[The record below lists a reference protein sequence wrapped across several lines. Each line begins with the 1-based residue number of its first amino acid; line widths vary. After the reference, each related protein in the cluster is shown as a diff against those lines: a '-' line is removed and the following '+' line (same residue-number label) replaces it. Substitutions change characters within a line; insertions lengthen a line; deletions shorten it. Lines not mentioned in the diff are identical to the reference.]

1 MVNVLGFTAWTLL
14 GGENMLYYRVKPLY
28 DNKKRYRWNNH
39 GQGVADGSILVA
51 NELYTPGEFRKIAN
65 CPAWF
70 EKVNI
75 SKRNIYFFFGARFA
89 K

>member
-1 MVNVLGFTAWTLL
+1 
-14 GGENMLYYRVKPLY
+14 MLYYRVKPLY
-28 DNKKRYRWNNH
+28 DNKKRYCWNNH
-39 GQGVADGSILVA
+39 GQGVSNGILIA
-51 NELYTPGEFRKIAN
+51 NELYTPGEFRNIAN

-75 SKRNIYFFFGARFA
+75 SKKNIYFFFGARFE

>member
-1 MVNVLGFTAWTLL
+1 
-14 GGENMLYYRVKPLY
+14 MLYYRVKPQY

-75 SKRNIYFFFGARFA
+75 SKRNIFFFFGARFE

>member
-1 MVNVLGFTAWTLL
+1 
-14 GGENMLYYRVKPLY
+14 MLYYRVKPEY

-51 NELYTPGEFRKIAN
+51 SELYTPGEFRKIAN

-70 EKVNI
+70 DKIQIN
-75 SKRNIYFFFGARFA
+75 KNKTYFFFGARFESEV
-89 K
+89 

>member
-1 MVNVLGFTAWTLL
+1 MGNVLEFTAWTLL
-14 GGENMLYYRVKPLY
+14 GGENMLYYRVKQQY
-28 DNKKRYRWNNH
+28 DNKVRYTWNNH
-39 GQGVADGSILVA
+39 GQGVSNGILIA

-70 EKVNI
+70 EQINI
-75 SKRNIYFFFGARFA
+75 SKKNIYFFFGARFE

>member
-1 MVNVLGFTAWTLL
+1 MEYYKVLSQ
-14 GGENMLYYRVKPLY
+14 Y

-51 NELYTPGEFRKIAN
+51 NELYTPCEFAKLAN

-75 SKRNIYFFFGARFA
+75 PKRNIYFFFGARFE

>member
-1 MVNVLGFTAWTLL
+1 
-14 GGENMLYYRVKPLY
+14 MLYYRVKPQY

-39 GQGVADGSILVA
+39 GQVVSNGILIA
-51 NELYTPGEFRKIAN
+51 NELYTPGEFRKIVN

-70 EKVNI
+70 EQINI
-75 SKRNIYFFFGARFA
+75 SNKNIYFFFGARFE

>member
-1 MVNVLGFTAWTLL
+1 
-14 GGENMLYYRVKPLY
+14 MLYYRVKPQY
-28 DNKKRYRWNNH
+28 DNKVRYTWNNH
-39 GQGVADGSILVA
+39 GQGVSNGILIA
-51 NELYTPGEFRKIAN
+51 NELYTPGEFAKLTN

-75 SKRNIYFFFGARFA
+75 SKRNIYFFFGARFE

>member
-1 MVNVLGFTAWTLL
+1 
-14 GGENMLYYRVKPLY
+14 MLYYKVLPQY

-39 GQGVADGSILVA
+39 GKGVADGSILVA

-75 SKRNIYFFFGARFA
+75 SKKKIYFFFGARFEKQGGFYYA
-89 K
+89 

>member
-1 MVNVLGFTAWTLL
+1 MKAFYTKD
-14 GGENMLYYRVKPLY
+14 GENMLYYRVKPLY
-28 DNKKRYRWNNH
+28 DNKKRYRWSNH

-51 NELYTPGEFRKIAN
+51 NELYTPCEFAKLAN

-75 SKRNIYFFFGARFA
+75 SKRNIYFFFGARFE

>member
-1 MVNVLGFTAWTLL
+1 
-14 GGENMLYYRVKPLY
+14 MLYYRVKPQY

-39 GQGVADGSILVA
+39 GQVVSYFFILFS
-51 NELYTPGEFRKIAN
+51 NELYTPCEFAKLAN

-75 SKRNIYFFFGARFA
+75 SNKNIYFFFGARFE

>member
-1 MVNVLGFTAWTLL
+1 
-14 GGENMLYYRVKPLY
+14 MLYYKVKSQY
-28 DNKKRYRWNNH
+28 DNKVRYTWNNR
-39 GQGVADGSILVA
+39 GQGVSNGILIA

-65 CPAWF
+65 YPAWF

-75 SKRNIYFFFGARFA
+75 SKRNIYFFFGARFE

>member
-1 MVNVLGFTAWTLL
+1 
-14 GGENMLYYRVKPLY
+14 MLYYKVLPQY

-39 GQGVADGSILVA
+39 GKVVADSSILVA
-51 NELYTPGEFRKIAN
+51 NELYTPCEFAKLAN

-75 SKRNIYFFFGARFA
+75 SKRNIYFFFGARFE

>member
-1 MVNVLGFTAWTLL
+1 
-14 GGENMLYYRVKPLY
+14 MLYYRVKPQY

-39 GQGVADGSILVA
+39 GKAVADGSILVA
-51 NELYTPGEFRKIAN
+51 DELYTPCEFAKLAN

-70 EKVNI
+70 ESVNI
-75 SKRNIYFFFGARFA
+75 SKKNIYFFFGARFE

>member
-1 MVNVLGFTAWTLL
+1 
-14 GGENMLYYRVKPLY
+14 MLYYRVKPQY

-39 GQGVADGSILVA
+39 GKVVGDDSILVA
-51 NELYTPGEFRKIAN
+51 NELYTPCEFAKLAN

-75 SKRNIYFFFGARFA
+75 SKNNIYFFFGARFE

>member
-1 MVNVLGFTAWTLL
+1 MKYYKVL
-14 GGENMLYYRVKPLY
+14 PQY

-39 GQGVADGSILVA
+39 GKGVADGSILVA
-51 NELYTPGEFRKIAN
+51 NELYTPCEFAKLAN

-75 SKRNIYFFFGARFA
+75 SKKNIYFFFGARFE

>member
-1 MVNVLGFTAWTLL
+1 
-14 GGENMLYYRVKPLY
+14 MLYYRVKPQY
-28 DNKKRYRWNNH
+28 DNKKRYSRNYH
-39 GQGVADGSILVA
+39 GQVVADGSILIA
-51 NELYTPGEFRKIAN
+51 NELYTPCEFAKLAN

-75 SKRNIYFFFGARFA
+75 SKKNIYFFFGARFE

>member
-1 MVNVLGFTAWTLL
+1 MEYYKVL
-14 GGENMLYYRVKPLY
+14 PQY
-28 DNKKRYRWNNH
+28 DNKKRYRWNN
-39 GQGVADGSILVA
+39 GQRIPDGSILVA
-51 NELYTPGEFRKIAN
+51 NELYTPYEFAKLAN

-75 SKRNIYFFFGARFA
+75 SKRNIYFFFGARFE

>member
-1 MVNVLGFTAWTLL
+1 
-14 GGENMLYYRVKPLY
+14 MLYYRVKPQY
-28 DNKKRYRWNNH
+28 DNKVRYTWNNH
-39 GQGVADGSILVA
+39 RQGVSNGILVA
-51 NELYTPGEFRKIAN
+51 NELYTPSEFRKIAN

-75 SKRNIYFFFGARFA
+75 SKRNIYFFFGARFE